1 MKDTEERVIIK
12 YNYFLLNKQ
21 LLSPEEYDRR
31 MQASY
36 MQMRKITNEIKNSY
50 EKIIKEDYTDKNW
63 ERDGRNVT
71 NNMNTFKK
79 LYTDLTNKVNYVRE
93 NSLIKNEGTVTKVE
107 EALEN
112 AKKTTLQYIQ
122 AINEKTKY
130 YNNNFE
136 MVGPVADEPAPAQ
149 QEIVMDLMN
158 NKEMLENRRK
168 ELESIHKTA
177 AILKDTTDQMAQ
189 DLNKQGA
196 QLEEIEANVIA
207 SKENAEKAHKEIVKA
222 DEMSRGNRKKML
234 CLIFFVFVAIGGI
247 TAILLALIL

>member
-1 MKDTEERVIIK
+1 MEDTDEK
-12 YNYFLLNKQ
+12 K
-21 LLSPEEYDRR
+21 
-31 MQASY
+31 MQATY
-36 MQMRKITNEIKNSY
+36 MQMRKISNEIKNSY

-63 ERDGRNVT
+63 EKDGRNVT
-71 NNMNTFKK
+71 NNINAFKK
-79 LYTDLTNKVNYVRE
+79 IYTELTNKVDYVKE
-93 NSLIKNEGTVTKVE
+93 NSLTKNEGTISKIE

-136 MVGPVADEPAPAQ
+136 MADPAVDESVPQQ

-158 NKEMLENRRK
+158 NKEVLENRRK
-168 ELESIHKTA
+168 ELENIHKTA

-196 QLEEIEANVIA
+196 QLEEIEANVIT
-207 SKENAEKAHKEIVKA
+207 SKENAEKAHQEIVKA
-222 DEMSRGNRKKML
+222 NEISRGNRKRL
-234 CLIFFVFVAIGGI
+234 FCLIFMVLIAIGAI
-247 TAILLALIL
+247 AAILFSLIL